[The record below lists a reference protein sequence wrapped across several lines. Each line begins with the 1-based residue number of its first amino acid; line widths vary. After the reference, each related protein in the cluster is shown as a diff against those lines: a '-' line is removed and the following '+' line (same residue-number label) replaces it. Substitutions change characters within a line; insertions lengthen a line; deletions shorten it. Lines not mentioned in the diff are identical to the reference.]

1 MKKFLV
7 IGTGDS
13 SIHQSKLGF
22 DIPGDVITIG
32 MHRVFPNLTDSSNL
46 KLDYWTYADPDA
58 AIDGFR
64 LYMSKNHTMSNY
76 KMLPQI
82 VLPYYFRDLE
92 IFNINCGTS
101 PLYKNPDRDDDRE
114 FYKRAIDTLDVAGKI
129 TWIDNA
135 INTKTIPPTHDIH
148 SRPANRFK
156 GENTY
161 FGSVPFDGRH
171 SESHWAQENK
181 FTAFMLPIVHFLGA
195 THVFCVGYDT
205 FGKGIGRDF
214 DFAHNNPR
222 IILNYLSKYPKWTR
236 DWVKYHNMDIYNVAE
251 EKFTPTSMVMQN
263 IPFSEIA
270 NINTEVAGV
279 LEANPDVDNLLLE
292 VSNIPTKNFAHSN
305 SRKKI
310 DKHFRSK
317 LQWKK

>member
-13 SIHQSKLGF
+13 SIHQAQLGF
-22 DIPGDVITIG
+22 DIPNDVITIG
-32 MHRVFPNLTDSSNL
+32 MHRVLPHINQWCDL
-46 KLDYWTYADPDA
+46 KLDYWTWSDPDA
-58 AIDGFR
+58 AIEGLK
-64 LYMSKNHTMSNY
+64 LYMSKNHTISNY

-82 VLPYYFRDLE
+82 VLPYYLRDLE

-101 PLYKNPDRDDDRE
+101 PLYKNPDRVEDRE
-114 FYKRAIDTLDVAGKI
+114 FYKRAIDILDVAGKI

-135 INTKTIPPTHDIH
+135 INTKTIPTDHDVYKK
-148 SRPANRFK
+148 PGNRFK

-161 FGSVPFDGRH
+161 FGTVPFDGRH

-270 NINTEVAGV
+270 NINTEVAGT
-279 LEANPDVDNLLLE
+279 LEDNSDVDNLLLE
-292 VSNIPTKNFAHSN
+292 ISTTPTKNFAHSK
-305 SRKKI
+305 SRKEL
-310 DKHFRSK
+310 DKKFQNK